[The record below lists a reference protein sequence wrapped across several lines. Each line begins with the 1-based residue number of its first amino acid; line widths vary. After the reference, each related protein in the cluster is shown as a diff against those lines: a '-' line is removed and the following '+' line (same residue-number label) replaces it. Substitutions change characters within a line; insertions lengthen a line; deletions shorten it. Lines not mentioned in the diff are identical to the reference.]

1 MLDKN
6 PLVSIVIPCFNVQN
20 TVLETLDSI
29 EQQTYPY
36 YEIILINDG
45 SVDNTERIL
54 LEYAKCKDNIKVL
67 SQANNGQA
75 SARNKGL
82 EMANGEFVV
91 FVDADD
97 KLHPDFLAE
106 CISVFLSDS
115 SVNIVY
121 TEMQTFERENSI
133 YNLREFKVEEFL
145 ITNCIP
151 VYCMVRCNHLESIGG
166 FDVNMTNNEDW
177 ECWIRLYKTF
187 KGKVVKINKVLYY
200 YRKRIHEDSV
210 SDLSVKNKQV
220 EESFRYVYTKNYDFY
235 LENKLGIWDLF
246 HTVIERGGYKSKY
259 YNIWYK
265 RYFYKIFFPKKYK
278 ELSNSASFFT
288 WKE

>member
-6 PLVSIVIPCFNVQN
+6 PLVSIVTPCFNVQN
-20 TVLETLDSI
+20 TILDTLDSI
-29 EQQTYPY
+29 DQQTYPF

-45 SVDNTERIL
+45 SVDDTERML
-54 LEYAKCKDNIKVL
+54 LEYATGKDNIIVL

-75 SARNKGL
+75 SARNRGL
-82 EMANGEFVV
+82 AMAKGEFIV

-106 CISVFLSDS
+106 CIAVFSNDPSVSM
-115 SVNIVY
+115 VY
-121 TEMQTFERENSI
+121 TEMQTFERENYI
-133 YNLREFKVEEFL
+133 YNLSEFKVEEFL

-151 VYCMVRCNHLESIGG
+151 VYCMVRCSHLKSIGG
-166 FDVNMTNNEDW
+166 FDMNMTNNEDW
-177 ECWIRLYKTF
+177 ECWIRFYKTF

-200 YRKRIHEDSV
+200 YRKRIDEDSV

-220 EESFRYVYTKNYDFY
+220 EESFRYIYIKNYAFY
-235 LENKLGIWDLF
+235 LENKLGIRDLF
-246 HTVIERGGYKSKY
+246 NTVIERGGYKSKY
-259 YNIWYK
+259 YNIWYR
-265 RYFYKIFFPKKYK
+265 RYFYKFLFPKKYK
-278 ELSNSASFFT
+278 EIGNSLSFFK